1 VRALILLLQTLSVAQ
16 TLARRPDLVDAA
28 TVVPG
33 LQVELRY
40 AGRDNFLG
48 ESVYGDL
55 AVCYLARDAA
65 GMLARAATALAAAH
79 PELRLHV
86 WDCAR
91 PASVQRRMWAVVKG
105 TPAQP
110 FVADPAKGSIHG
122 YGCAVD
128 LTIATAAGAPLDLGT
143 PFDLFGRRARPDAEL
158 ELLERGELTAEQV
171 ANRLVLREVMLR
183 AGFHPLAH
191 EWWHFDC
198 ATHAE
203 TRRRFRIID

>member
-1 VRALILLLQTLSVAQ
+1 MRAVILCLQVAQ
-16 TLARRPDLVDAA
+16 VLAGRPDLVDA
-28 TVVPG
+28 TSVVPG

-40 AGRDNFLG
+40 ASPDNFLH
-48 ESVYGDL
+48 EAVYGDL

-65 GMLARAATALAAAH
+65 AMLARAGAALRAAH
-79 PELRLHV
+79 PDLRLHV

-91 PASVQRRMWAVVKG
+91 PASVQRKMWAIVKG
-105 TPAQP
+105 TPSQP
-110 FVADPAKGSIHG
+110 YVADPAKGSIHS

-128 LTIATAAGAPLDLGT
+128 ITVASAAGVALDMGT
-143 PFDLFGRRARPDAEL
+143 PHDFFGRRAQPDAEL

-171 ANRLVLREVMLR
+171 ANRLLLREAMLR
-183 AGFHPLAH
+183 AGFHPLAN

-198 ATHAE
+198 ATQAE